1 LISNE
6 LLHILIDELT
16 DESLVVGVLGNN
28 SGEVAEALLVVGGDQ
43 GISAGKWC
51 LGTSLHACGDNLL
64 GNGLN
69 WNNWLLNLIV
79 LPVVLNGS
87 SSVVVALESTLI
99 IVLSGS
105 SLLLLVV
112 SSVVEVVVLRS
123 IVVEVVAIVLERH
136 ATIELLLD
144 EVENLLNQLNSVRS
158 LKKSGV
164 NLVRCDLL
172 SLIVEISSI
181 LSLSLLLSADLGELV
196 VSNIELLSIECGS
209 VKVGTSVGRAIGLL
223 EADEGTGGGLPV
235 VAGEDLDALDLT
247 EADKVLLQLILR

>member
-6 LLHILIDELT
+6 LLDILVDELT
-16 DESLVVGVLGNN
+16 DDALVVGVLGNN
-28 SGEVAEALLVVGGDQ
+28 SGEVAEALLVVGVDQ
-43 GISAGKWC
+43 GVSAQKRC
-51 LGTSLHACGDNLL
+51 LGASLHACGDNLL

-69 WNNWLLNLIV
+69 WSKWLLNLIV
-79 LPVVLNGS
+79 LPVLNGS
-87 SSVVVALESTLI
+87 SSIVVVALESTLGI
-99 IVLSGS
+99 LSGS

-112 SSVVEVVVLRS
+112 SSIVEVIVVLRS
-123 IVVEVVAIVLERH
+123 IVVVVAVVLERH
-136 ATIELLLD
+136 ATVELLLN

-158 LKKSGV
+158 LEKSGV

-196 VSNIELLSIECGS
+196 VSNIELLSIECRS
-209 VKVGTSVGRAIGLL
+209 VEVGTSVGRAIGLL
-223 EADEGTGGGLPV
+223 EADEGAGGGLPV

-247 EADKVLLQLILR
+247 EADKVLLQLLLR